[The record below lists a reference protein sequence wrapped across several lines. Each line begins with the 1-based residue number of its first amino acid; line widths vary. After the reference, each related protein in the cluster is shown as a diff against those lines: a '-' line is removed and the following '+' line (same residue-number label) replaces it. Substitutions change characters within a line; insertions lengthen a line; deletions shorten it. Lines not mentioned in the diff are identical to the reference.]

1 MNRHLCRFCFAFST
15 VPWRGTCSLIR
26 AMTAEAW
33 VRLVEE
39 MIDLKLQQF
48 VESTTK
54 LSPDLARFLVDKRET
69 DRRRLDQIRTELV
82 RTLQGGR

>member
-1 MNRHLCRFCFAFST
+1 MLW
-15 VPWRGTCSLIR
+15 PGTCSNFG

-33 VRLVEE
+33 VRMIEE
-39 MIDLKLQQF
+39 MIDLKLQHF
-48 VESTTK
+48 TEATTK